1 MLTILHMVSAPP
13 PSSTRSHPVPTPD
26 NPGTFDVVVL
36 GGGSGG
42 YATALRAAQLGLSVA
57 LVEKDKL
64 GGTCLHV
71 GCVPTKALLH
81 AAEVADAAAHGSQF
95 GVRTSLDGIDMPGVL
110 AYKDSV
116 VAGLYKGLQGLISSR
131 KITVAHGHGTLVE
144 PGTVEVTGDD
154 GATTRLTGTHV
165 VLATGSYAR
174 SLPGLE
180 LGGRVITSD
189 DALTLDTVPTSV
201 VVLGGGVIGVEFA
214 SVWKSFGADV
224 QIVEALPHLV
234 PNEDVALSK
243 ALERAFRK
251 RGVKF
256 SLGDRFAQVKQS
268 DDGVKVE
275 LESGTTF
282 DAELLLV
289 AVGRGPRTADL
300 GYEAAGVR
308 LDRGFV
314 LTDEL
319 LRTGVTTPAGGQVW
333 AVGDIVPGLQLA
345 HRGFAQGIFVAEQIA
360 GLAPAPI
367 DEAAI
372 PRVTYCEPEVA
383 SVGVTEARAAELYGP
398 DQVETVEYNLAG
410 NGKSKILGT
419 QGFAKLVRRK
429 DGPVVGMHL
438 IGSRVGELIGEGQLI
453 VGWEAFPE
461 DVASL
466 VHAHPTQNEAL
477 GEAHMALAGKP
488 LHAHN

>member
-1 MLTILHMVSAPP
+1 M
-13 PSSTRSHPVPTPD
+13 PTHD
-26 NPGTFDVVVL
+26 NPATFDVVVL

-57 LVEKDKL
+57 LVEEGKV

-81 AAEVADAAAHGSQF
+81 AAEVADAAAHGAQF
-95 GVRTSLDGIDMPGVL
+95 GVRTTLDGIDMPAVL

-116 VAGLYKGLQGLISSR
+116 VAGLYKGLQGLITSR
-131 KITVAHGHGTLVE
+131 KITVVEGHGTLAG
-144 PGTVEVTGDD
+144 PGVVEVASAD
-154 GATTRLTGTHV
+154 GTATRYTGTHV

-189 DALTLDTVPTSV
+189 DALKLETVPKSV

-251 RGVKF
+251 RGIKF
-256 SLGDRFAQVKQS
+256 SLGERFAQVKQS
-268 DDGVKVE
+268 EDGVEVE

-282 DAELLLV
+282 DADLLLV

-319 LRTGVTTPAGGQVW
+319 LRTGVRTGAGDSAGHVW

-360 GLAPAPI
+360 GLAPVTI

-383 SVGVTEARAAELYGP
+383 SVGVTEAQAAELYGP
-398 DQVETVEYNLAG
+398 DQVETIEYNLAG

>member
-1 MLTILHMVSAPP
+1 M
-13 PSSTRSHPVPTPD
+13 PTHD
-26 NPGTFDVVVL
+26 NPATFDVVVL

-42 YATALRAAQLGLSVA
+42 YATALRAAQLGLNVA
-57 LVEKDKL
+57 LVEEDKL
-64 GGTCLHV
+64 GGTCLHM

-81 AAEVADAAAHGSQF
+81 AAEVADAATHGAQF
-95 GVRTSLDGIDMPGVL
+95 GVRSSLDGIDMAGVL

-116 VAGLYKGLQGLISSR
+116 VAGLYKGLQGLIASR
-131 KITVAHGHGTLVE
+131 KITVIEGHGTLVA
-144 PGTVEVTGDD
+144 PHVVEVAAANG
-154 GATTRLTGTHV
+154 TTAQYTGTHV

-180 LGGRVITSD
+180 IGGRVLTSD
-189 DALTLDTVPTSV
+189 QALTMDTVPRSV

-251 RGVKF
+251 RGITF
-256 SLGDRFAQVKQS
+256 SLGERFAQVKQS
-268 DDGVKVE
+268 EVGVQVE

-308 LDRGFV
+308 VDRGFV
-314 LTDEL
+314 VTDEL
-319 LRTGVTTPAGGQVW
+319 LRTGVATPAGGQVW

-360 GLAPAPI
+360 GLSPAPI
-367 DEAAI
+367 DEAII
-372 PRVTYCEPEVA
+372 PRVTYCEPEVG

-398 DQVETVEYNLAG
+398 DQVETIEYNLAG
-410 NGKSKILGT
+410 NGKSRILGT

>member
-1 MLTILHMVSAPP
+1 M
-13 PSSTRSHPVPTPD
+13 PTPD
-26 NPGTFDVVVL
+26 NPVTFDVVVL

-42 YATALRAAQLGLSVA
+42 YATALRAAQLGLRVA
-57 LVEKDKL
+57 LVEEGKL

-81 AAEVADAAAHGSQF
+81 AAEVADAAAHGAQF
-95 GVRTSLDGIDMPGVL
+95 GVRSSLDGIDMPGVL

-116 VAGLYKGLQGLISSR
+116 VAGLYKGLQGLIASR
-131 KITVAHGHGTLVE
+131 QITVVEGHGKLAA
-144 PGTVEVTGDD
+144 PGVVEVTAAD
-154 GATTRLTGTHV
+154 GATAGYTGTHV

-180 LGGRVITSD
+180 LGDRVITSD
-189 DALTLDTVPTSV
+189 EALTLETVPKSV

-251 RGVKF
+251 RGIKF
-256 SLGDRFAQVKQS
+256 SLGERFAQVKQS

-282 DAELLLV
+282 DADLLLV

-308 LDRGFV
+308 VDRGFV

-319 LRTGVTTPAGGQVW
+319 LRTGVATPAGGQVW

-360 GLAPAPI
+360 GLAPVPI
-367 DEAAI
+367 DEATI

-398 DQVETVEYNLAG
+398 DQVETIEYNLAG

>member
-1 MLTILHMVSAPP
+1 M
-13 PSSTRSHPVPTPD
+13 PTHD
-26 NPGTFDVVVL
+26 NPATFDVVVL

-57 LVEKDKL
+57 LVEEGKL
-64 GGTCLHV
+64 GGTCLHL

-81 AAEVADAAAHGSQF
+81 AAEVAEVAAHGAQF

-116 VAGLYKGLQGLISSR
+116 VAGLYKGLQGLIASR
-131 KITVAHGHGTLVE
+131 KITVVEGHGALVS
-144 PGTVEVTGDD
+144 PGVVEVTTSD
-154 GATTRLTGTHV
+154 GATSGYSGTHV

-180 LGGRVITSD
+180 LGGRVMTSD
-189 DALTLDTVPTSV
+189 EALTLDTVPKSV

-251 RGVKF
+251 RGIKF
-256 SLGDRFAQVKQS
+256 SLGERFAQVKQS
-268 DDGVKVE
+268 EHGVQVE

-282 DAELLLV
+282 DADLLLV

-300 GYEAAGVR
+300 GYETAGVR
-308 LDRGFV
+308 TDRGFV
-314 LTDEL
+314 LTDEHF
-319 LRTGVTTPAGGQVW
+319 RTGVTTPAGGQVW

-345 HRGFAQGIFVAEQIA
+345 HRGWK
-360 GLAPAPI
+360 
-367 DEAAI
+367 
-372 PRVTYCEPEVA
+372 
-383 SVGVTEARAAELYGP
+383 SVV
-398 DQVETVEYNLAG
+398 
-410 NGKSKILGT
+410 
-419 QGFAKLVRRK
+419 
-429 DGPVVGMHL
+429 
-438 IGSRVGELIGEGQLI
+438 
-453 VGWEAFPE
+453 
-461 DVASL
+461 
-466 VHAHPTQNEAL
+466 
-477 GEAHMALAGKP
+477 
-488 LHAHN
+488 

>member
-1 MLTILHMVSAPP
+1 M
-13 PSSTRSHPVPTPD
+13 PTPD
-26 NPGTFDVVVL
+26 NPVTFDVVVL

-42 YATALRAAQLGLSVA
+42 YATALRAAQLGLRVA
-57 LVEKDKL
+57 LVEEGKL

-81 AAEVADAAAHGSQF
+81 AAEVADAAAHGAQF
-95 GVRTSLDGIDMPGVL
+95 GIRSSLDGVDMPGVL

-116 VAGLYKGLQGLISSR
+116 VDGLYKGLQGLIASR
-131 KITVAHGHGTLVE
+131 KITVVEGHGRLAAPDV
-144 PGTVEVTGDD
+144 VEVTAVD
-154 GATTRLTGTHV
+154 GTTARYTGTHV

-180 LGGRVITSD
+180 LGARVITSD
-189 DALTLDTVPTSV
+189 DAVTLETVPKSV

-214 SVWKSFGADV
+214 SVWRSFGADV

-251 RGVKF
+251 RGIKF
-256 SLGDRFAQVKQS
+256 SLGERFSQVKQS
-268 DDGVKVE
+268 DDGVQVE

-308 LDRGFV
+308 VDRGFV

-319 LRTGVTTPAGGQVW
+319 LRTGVATPAGGQVW

-360 GLAPAPI
+360 GLAPVPI
-367 DEAAI
+367 DEATI

-383 SVGVTEARAAELYGP
+383 SVGVTEARAAELYGS
-398 DQVETVEYNLAG
+398 DQVETIEYNLAG

-429 DGPVVGMHL
+429 EGPVVGMHL

>member
-1 MLTILHMVSAPP
+1 
-13 PSSTRSHPVPTPD
+13 VPTHD
-26 NPGTFDVVVL
+26 NPATFDVVVL

-57 LVEKDKL
+57 LVEEDKL

-81 AAEVADAAAHGSQF
+81 AAEVADAATHGAQF

-116 VAGLYKGLQGLISSR
+116 VAGLYKGLQGLVASR
-131 KITVAHGHGTLVE
+131 KITVAEGHGTLAA
-144 PGTVEVTGDD
+144 PGVVEVSSPD
-154 GATTRLTGTHV
+154 GTSARYTGTHV

-180 LGGRVITSD
+180 IGGRVLTSD
-189 DALTLDTVPTSV
+189 QALTLDTVPKSV

-251 RGVKF
+251 RGIKF
-256 SLGDRFAQVKQS
+256 SLGERFAQVKQS

-289 AVGRGPRTADL
+289 AVGRGARTADL

-308 LDRGFV
+308 IDRGFV

-319 LRTGVTTPAGGQVW
+319 LRTGVDTPAGGQIW
-333 AVGDIVPGLQLA
+333 AVGDVVPGLQLA

-360 GLAPAPI
+360 GLSPAPI

-383 SVGVTEARAAELYGP
+383 SVGVTEAGAAELYGP
-398 DQVETVEYNLAG
+398 DQVETIEYNLAG

>member
-1 MLTILHMVSAPP
+1 M
-13 PSSTRSHPVPTPD
+13 PTHD
-26 NPGTFDVVVL
+26 NPATFDVVVL

-57 LVEKDKL
+57 LVEEGKV

-81 AAEVADAAAHGSQF
+81 AAEVADAAAHGAQF
-95 GVRTSLDGIDMPGVL
+95 GVRTTLDGIDMPAVL

-116 VAGLYKGLQGLISSR
+116 VAGLYKGLQGLIASR
-131 KITVAHGHGTLVE
+131 KITVVEGHGTLAG
-144 PGTVEVTGDD
+144 PGVVEVASAD
-154 GATTRLTGTHV
+154 GTATRYTGTHV

-189 DALTLDTVPTSV
+189 DALKLETVPKSV

-251 RGVKF
+251 RGIKF
-256 SLGDRFAQVKQS
+256 SLGERFAQVKQS
-268 DDGVKVE
+268 EDGVEVE

-282 DAELLLV
+282 DADLLLV

-319 LRTGVTTPAGGQVW
+319 LRTGVRTGAGDSAGHVW

-360 GLAPAPI
+360 GLAPVTI

-383 SVGVTEARAAELYGP
+383 SVGVTEAQAAELYGP
-398 DQVETVEYNLAG
+398 DQVETIEYNLAG